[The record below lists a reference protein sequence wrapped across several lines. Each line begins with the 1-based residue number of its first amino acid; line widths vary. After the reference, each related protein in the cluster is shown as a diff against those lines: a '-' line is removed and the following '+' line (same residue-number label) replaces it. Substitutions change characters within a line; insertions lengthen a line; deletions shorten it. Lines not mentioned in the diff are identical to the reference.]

1 MSNPHFT
8 QPTTTYWQ
16 EFQSK
21 GKATPAPWKYG
32 YPAQLPNSRILMLP
46 IRQIA
51 GQPSEAVASLI
62 INQASLSVHDEL
74 GDILA
79 EAVRD
84 FDPEVVIGLPTLGLT
99 LAKVVAQS
107 LGKGTSFPS
116 PLGFLKQNKKVH
128 GLSRSICA
136 PRLLPEIL
144 VFRQFSHRG
153 LFYYLAFGSK
163 EALS

>member
-8 QPTTTYWQ
+8 EPTTTYWQ

-21 GKATPAPWKYG
+21 GKAIPAPWKYG
-32 YPAQLPNSRILMLP
+32 YPAQLPDSRILMLP

-116 PLGFLKQNKKVH
+116 PLGFQIRTRK
-128 GLSRSICA
+128 
-136 PRLLPEIL
+136 
-144 VFRQFSHRG
+144 FMDD
-153 LFYYLAFGSK
+153 
-163 EALS
+163 